1 MQEVRWAL
9 ADHRRGYH
17 NAGERGRQPV
27 QSDLWKGLRTLEKA
41 VFYREW
47 LPLPK
52 AEFNILAMLAEQGGS
67 FSGNY
72 SDMCRYLGVT
82 PQNRNRQAL
91 RAAVESLTTSGFITH
106 ESRGR
111 TQILKVIPKVTEISL
126 PHPWVQS
133 VIRHDYSGESV
144 AFAQVLKVFAW
155 IACNEMPIV
164 TNAEIAADLS
174 ISTSTVVSAKNVLER
189 EYENITKKRISE
201 KVGENFFRNLG
212 QELRMNA
219 WWTDI

>member
-9 ADHRRGYH
+9 ADHRRGYY
-17 NAGERGRQPV
+17 NAGERGHQPV
-27 QSDLWKGLRTLEKA
+27 QSNLWKGLRTLEKA

-52 AEFNILAMLAEQGGS
+52 AEFNILAMLAAEGGS

-72 SDMCRYLGVT
+72 SDICRYLGVT
-82 PQNRNRQAL
+82 TQNRNRQTL
-91 RAAVESLTTSGFITH
+91 RAAVESLANTGFITH
-106 ESRGR
+106 ASRGR
-111 TQILKVIPKVTEISL
+111 TQILKVVPKATEIPL
-126 PHPWVQS
+126 PRPWVQS
-133 VIRHDYSGESV
+133 VIRHDYSSESV
-144 AFAQVLKVFAW
+144 AFAQILKVCAW
-155 IACNEMPIV
+155 IAWNEMPII
-164 TNAEIAADLS
+164 TNDMIAADLS